1 MKIALADEMKKI
13 DKKAIEEYGVPEILL
28 MENAGREVAAA
39 FEEYL
44 GGVSGKRICVLAG
57 SGNNG
62 GDAFVAA
69 RHLMNHGAQISIFLV
84 GSPAHLTKS
93 AALNRDIIIKMGVVV
108 HVLETER
115 DWDKLQVTLR
125 FVDGVVDGILGTG
138 FKGGLRDAAARVV
151 RMVNGHGKPVIAVD
165 IPTGVEADTGNASPE
180 AIRADLT
187 VTFGLPKFGHMIGA
201 GETATGKLLVD
212 DIGIPKALLEDDTIR
227 QTYLDDVTVAPV
239 LLPRPLDAH
248 KGSCGRI
255 LVIAGSRGMTGA
267 AALAASAV
275 LRSGAGV
282 AVLALPE
289 SLQEMMAGKL
299 TEVMTKP
306 LPETDEGAIDIAALG
321 EVLSL
326 AEGFDAVLIGPGL
339 GRAQETQKF
348 VQDFCAAV
356 KKPLILDADA
366 IYAFCGKTDAF
377 KGFAFVP
384 ILTPHLGEMAHL
396 LELSV
401 DELRASLLDMTR
413 EAAREYHAV
422 FVVKS
427 ECTVIVYPDGQVF
440 LTSKGN
446 SGMAT
451 AGAGDVLAGAIAG
464 LMKQTAA
471 GLAPLA
477 GVYIHGLAGDL
488 SAKEKGYGLIAS
500 DILENLP
507 HALCTLL

>member
-1 MKIALADEMKKI
+1 
-13 DKKAIEEYGVPEILL
+13 
-28 MENAGREVAAA
+28 
-39 FEEYL
+39 
-44 GGVSGKRICVLAG
+44 
-57 SGNNG
+57 
-62 GDAFVAA
+62 
-69 RHLMNHGAQISIFLV
+69 
-84 GSPAHLTKS
+84 
-93 AALNRDIIIKMGVVV
+93 
-108 HVLETER
+108 
-115 DWDKLQVTLR
+115 
-125 FVDGVVDGILGTG
+125 
-138 FKGGLRDAAARVV
+138 
-151 RMVNGHGKPVIAVD
+151 
-165 IPTGVEADTGNASPE
+165 
-180 AIRADLT
+180 
-187 VTFGLPKFGHMIGA
+187 
-201 GETATGKLLVD
+201 
-212 DIGIPKALLEDDTIR
+212 
-227 QTYLDDVTVAPV
+227 
-239 LLPRPLDAH
+239 
-248 KGSCGRI
+248 
-255 LVIAGSRGMTGA
+255 
-267 AALAASAV
+267 
-275 LRSGAGV
+275 
-282 AVLALPE
+282 
-289 SLQEMMAGKL
+289 MMAGKL
-299 TEVMTKP
+299 TEVMTRP

-321 EVLSL
+321 EALAL

-366 IYAFCGKTDAF
+366 IYAFCGKTDVF

-427 ECTVIVYPDGQVF
+427 ECTIIVYPDGQAF

-451 AGAGDVLAGAIAG
+451 AGAGDVLAGAVAG

-488 SAKEKGYGLIAS
+488 AAKEKGYGLIAS